1 MHSLFVDNNVKV
13 TAKGED
19 ISDSLYV
26 MYTIMY
32 SRNARQLGDADRLS
46 QGQSRFHIFFF
57 LGRLGI
63 ILYYIYIIIRII
75 YYTILNSIVI

>member
-1 MHSLFVDNNVKV
+1 MYSLFVDNNVKV

-19 ISDSLYV
+19 ISDSFYVV
-26 MYTIMY
+26 MYTIIY

-63 ILYYIYIIIRII
+63 ILYYIIIIRII